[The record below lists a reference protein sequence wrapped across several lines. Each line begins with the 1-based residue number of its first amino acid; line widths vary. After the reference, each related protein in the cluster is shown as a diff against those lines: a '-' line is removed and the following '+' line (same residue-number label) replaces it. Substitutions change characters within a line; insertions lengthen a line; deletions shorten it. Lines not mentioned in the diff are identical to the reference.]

1 MAESRRIRMP
11 ALNPEGPAKEMVQ
24 GMEISRVS
32 STVREGLGAAGFP
45 EPGAVQTTL
54 DAKEGS

>member
-1 MAESRRIRMP
+1 MP

-45 EPGAVQTTL
+45 EPGAVQTML